1 MNTDKVE
8 RLARDLRKTPPPRPL
23 ETLGGFV
30 IAAQMLEKARA
41 DLLGINGA

>member
-1 MNTDKVE
+1 MNTDKLE
-8 RLARDLRKTPPPRPL
+8 RLACDKENTAHRSR

-30 IAAQMLEKARA
+30 IAAQALEKARA